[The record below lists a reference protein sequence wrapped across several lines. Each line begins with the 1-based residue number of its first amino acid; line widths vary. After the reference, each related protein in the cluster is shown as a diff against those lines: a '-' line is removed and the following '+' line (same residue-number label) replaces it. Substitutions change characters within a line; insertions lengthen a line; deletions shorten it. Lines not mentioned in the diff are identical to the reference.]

1 MREIFF
7 KILNEYLDNEIIHR
21 GINDN
26 NILLVNRDRVYEQ
39 IKFENSKNKDLIE
52 YLNDK
57 SKEDEIYELIYTVV
71 LLKPNCEERNYFK
84 ANEKVEFL

>member
-7 KILNEYLDNEIIHR
+7 KILNEYLDNVIIDR

-84 ANEKVEFL
+84 PNEKVEFL